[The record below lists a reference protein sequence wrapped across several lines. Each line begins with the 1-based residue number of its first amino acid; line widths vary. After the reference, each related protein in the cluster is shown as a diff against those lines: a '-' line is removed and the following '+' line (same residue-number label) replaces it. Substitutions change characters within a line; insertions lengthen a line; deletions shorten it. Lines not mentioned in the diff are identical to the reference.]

1 MKVFVLGFQTFL
13 VKLDA
18 FGGRGGLHDSL
29 KFITTI
35 LS

>member
-1 MKVFVLGFQTFL
+1 MKVYVLGFQTFI

-18 FGGRGGLHDSL
+18 FGGLHDFL
-29 KFITTI
+29 KFNTTI